1 MAYDDIEKSE
11 ALIKLAINKGDY
23 DKTAIDTGVSSKT
36 IKRWAKMSPKKG
48 VAELL
53 ERAIERLLMN
63 IPADMKARDWAIS
76 LGILMDKWLL
86 AQGMATSRTENLFQS
101 LTEMPD
107 EELNELVKQFTDAAG
122 TSNVKSGAVKKKNS

>member
-36 IKRWAKMSPKKG
+36 IKRWAKISPKKG